1 MANVVPV
8 TLPLL
13 APLKRSTTCDARLG
27 RMSVLYLRNACHDF
41 EGYGGFVANAV
52 LIANFAATWAMVGLI
67 WFVQNVHY
75 PLLAR
80 VGLDRAREIAVI
92 HQRRTAQIVALPMAI
107 EGLSTLGLLFER
119 PDGVAWVLPWVG
131 GITLAVAM
139 GCTVLLSVPLHEQ
152 MANDPRIDTG
162 KRLVQTNWPRTVAWT
177 SHGVVALIMVVQA
190 WA

>member
-1 MANVVPV
+1 
-8 TLPLL
+8 
-13 APLKRSTTCDARLG
+13 
-27 RMSVLYLRNACHDF
+27 MSIFCLRNAWHKF
-41 EGYGGFVANAV
+41 EGYGEHVANAV

-75 PLLAR
+75 PLLAQ
-80 VGLDRAREIAVI
+80 VGLERARGIAVI
-92 HQRRTAQIVALPMAI
+92 HQRRTAQVVAVPMAV
-107 EGLSTLGLLFER
+107 EGLSTLGLLFGR
-119 PDGVAWVLPWVG
+119 PVGVSWILPWIG
-131 GITLAVAM
+131 GVTLAVAL

-177 SHGVVALIMVVQA
+177 AHGVIALMMVVQA

>member
-1 MANVVPV
+1 
-8 TLPLL
+8 
-13 APLKRSTTCDARLG
+13 
-27 RMSVLYLRNACHDF
+27 MSIFCLRNAWHKF
-41 EGYGGFVANAV
+41 EGYGEHVANAV

-75 PLLAR
+75 PLLAQ
-80 VGLDRAREIAVI
+80 VGLDRARGIAVI
-92 HQRRTAQIVALPMAI
+92 HQRRTAQVVAVPMAV
-107 EGLSTLGLLFER
+107 EGLSTLGLLFGR
-119 PDGVAWVLPWVG
+119 PDGVSWILPWIG
-131 GITLAVAM
+131 GVTLAVAL

-177 SHGVVALIMVVQA
+177 AHGVIALVMVVQA